1 MKRIRILFSLCLL
14 SLAVIT
20 QAEPTLR
27 QKIGQMVMVGFSGPE
42 IPDSLITDIT
52 SRNLGGIVCLAYNL
66 QTPEQIKELTTSLQD
81 HAATPLLIAVDQE
94 GGLVARLD
102 ERNGFTRTPS
112 AYHLGTEVN
121 TETSTRETATTMA
134 GWLSESGFNVNLAPV
149 VDVNINS
156 SSPAIGYLERSFSS
170 HPRAVAKHAGWFIDE
185 FHRRDLLC
193 CLKHFP
199 GHGSAR
205 EDSHDGFTD
214 ITSTWS
220 SIELYPYRALLNSG
234 FDDIIMTGHLYNAT
248 IDSLF
253 PATLSRK
260 TITGMLRE
268 EMGYHGVVLSDAMYM
283 RAIRDNY
290 SFETAIELAINAGID
305 ILLYTAH
312 MRGGQ
317 SLVGRIQDIVE
328 AKVSEGVIEKSRID
342 SSYQRIMD
350 LKQRL
355 GSSTIVHKNR
365 STAQPNTLNLTAY
378 PNPFNSTTK
387 LTMTLNEPSDVQL
400 DIFSVRGQ
408 CVRHLNPGT
417 LSAGTH
423 RIRFDAGDL
432 PTGVYMVR
440 LQTTQS
446 IRNQKITLIR

>member
-1 MKRIRILFSLCLL
+1 MKRFHILVALCLL
-14 SLAVIT
+14 ALAIT
-20 QAEPTLR
+20 AQPQPTLR
-27 QKIGQMVMVGFSGPE
+27 QKIGQMLMVGFSGAE
-42 IPDSLITDIT
+42 IPDSLITDIN
-52 SRNLGGIVCLAYNL
+52 SRNLGGVVCLAYNL
-66 QTPEQIKELTTSLQD
+66 QTPEQIKQLTTSLQD
-81 HAATPLLIAVDQE
+81 HATTPLLIAVDQE

-102 ERNGFTRTPS
+102 ERNGFIRTPS

-121 TETSTRETATTMA
+121 TETATREAASTMA
-134 GWLSESGFNVNLAPV
+134 GWLAESGFNVNLAPV
-149 VDVNINS
+149 VDVNVNP

-185 FHRRDLLC
+185 FHRQELIC

-248 IDSLF
+248 IDSLY
-253 PATLSRK
+253 PATLSHK
-260 TITGMLRE
+260 TITGVLRE
-268 EMGYHGVVLSDAMYM
+268 EMGYHGAVISDAMYM

-290 SFETAIELAINAGID
+290 SFEKAIELAINAGVD
-305 ILLYTAH
+305 ILLYTTH
-312 MRGGQ
+312 MRGDR

-328 AKVSEGVIEKSRID
+328 ARVKEGVIEESRID
-342 SSYQRIMD
+342 SSYQRVMD

-355 GSSTIVHKNR
+355 GSPTLVNEKR
-365 STAQPNTLNLTAY
+365 PTAQPESLELAAY
-378 PNPFNSTTK
+378 PNPFNSTTQ
-387 LTMTLNEPSDVQL
+387 LTMTLYEPSDVQL

-408 CVRHLNPGT
+408 RVRHLNPGT
-417 LSAGTH
+417 LPAGSH

-440 LQTTQS
+440 LQTTRS
-446 IRNQKITLIR
+446 IRTQKITLIR